1 MLGLLLTTARVFAAG
16 GHGEAAH
23 GAAEAHESSGSSAGA
38 LGLIVVVAVAYL
50 LTHFV
55 VNRLQRRF
63 LFVSGVEYVL
73 LGVLLGPA
81 VVNTIEVF
89 DNLGRLAPVIAF
101 AAGWI
106 ALIYGMEFKLRDLL
120 DEARGLA
127 IRLAVVDVLG
137 TGAAVGIGG
146 YAFFRSGLVMEPV
159 SMPEAACAS
168 AMLATAAAAGSS
180 SAVDLIREAYP
191 DLPSRLL
198 PTLRQAAR
206 FGDMLALLGLGIVFC
221 VFDQA
226 PGSAT
231 TLAPDPASWAWATLG
246 MGLGLGFVFAL
257 FLGNEADDNSRFLA
271 LVGITVFAAGASF
284 FLDVSALTVNMLLG
298 VVLVNS
304 KDGPQ
309 VVETL
314 HSSLKPV
321 TLVLMVFAGAMW
333 VPVDPLAA
341 AVVVVGYALTRS
353 AAKATSLFLASLG
366 TTLRHD
372 VFRGLMAQGNVSIA
386 IAVSFRLV
394 YQGEAADLAFTAVL
408 VTVVLN
414 QLLAPRMVKR
424 LLIDAG
430 ELDSDARFSRA
441 TT

>member
-1 MLGLLLTTARVFAAG
+1 MIALFHLFASAFASG
-16 GHGEAAH
+16 GDAAPAD
-23 GAAEAHESSGSSAGA
+23 GGGSSAGA

-55 VNRLQRRF
+55 VNRLQRRY
-63 LFVSGVEYVL
+63 LFVSGLEYVL
-73 LGVLLGPA
+73 LGILLGPA
-81 VVNTIEVF
+81 VVNTLEVF
-89 DNLGRLAPVIAF
+89 DNLGRLAPIIAF

-137 TGAAVGIGG
+137 TGAAVGLGG

-159 SMPEAACAS
+159 AATDAAAAS
-168 AMLATAAAAGSS
+168 AMLACAAAAGSS

-191 DLPSRLL
+191 ELPSRLL

-206 FGDMLALLGLGIVFC
+206 FGDMLALLGLGLVFC
-221 VFDQA
+221 IFDQG
-226 PGSAT
+226 PGHAT

-246 MGLGLGFVFAL
+246 VGLGLGFVFAL
-257 FLGNEADDNSRFLA
+257 FLGNEADANSRFLA

-284 FLDVSALTVNMLLG
+284 FLDISALTVNMLLG

-309 VVETL
+309 VADTL
-314 HSSLKPV
+314 HTSLKPV

-333 VPVDPLAA
+333 VPVTPLA
-341 AVVVVGYALTRS
+341 AVVVLVGYVLTR
-353 AAKATSLFLASLG
+353 AVAKASSLFLASLG
-366 TTLRHD
+366 TPLRHD

-394 YQGEAADLAFTAVL
+394 YEGEAADLAFTAVL
-408 VTVVLN
+408 VSVVLN

-430 ELDSDARFSRA
+430 ELDSDASFARA
-441 TT
+441 TS